1 MARVLIDTF
10 SGSRRG
16 SPHTRANLSA
26 ECWNLSSQASTGSSS
41 PPPSIPK
48 PPAVWGG
55 EGGAFCSCPGGGE
68 RNLRGMDHPPFPAAE
83 WKVDTQRPRG
93 AVCRNVP
100 VNTRRGAG
108 AEMLFLGQVGREHGR
123 HGAFWG
129 GSQCRGTSRPHR
141 GVVLQ
146 QRAGGKQVV
155 GS

>member
-1 MARVLIDTF
+1 MPWGRGEESVRDGPLPSLQQ
-10 SGSRRG
+10 SGR
-16 SPHTRANLSA
+16 
-26 ECWNLSSQASTGSSS
+26 W
-41 PPPSIPK
+41 IPK
-48 PPAVWGG
+48 
-55 EGGAFCSCPGGGE
+55 
-68 RNLRGMDHPPFPAAE
+68 D
-83 WKVDTQRPRG
+83 PREP
-93 AVCRNVP
+93 VCRNVP

>member
-10 SGSRRG
+10 GGSRRG

-55 EGGAFCSCPGGGE
+55 EGGHSAVALGE
-68 RNLRGMDHPPFPAAE
+68 GRGICEGWTPPFPAAE